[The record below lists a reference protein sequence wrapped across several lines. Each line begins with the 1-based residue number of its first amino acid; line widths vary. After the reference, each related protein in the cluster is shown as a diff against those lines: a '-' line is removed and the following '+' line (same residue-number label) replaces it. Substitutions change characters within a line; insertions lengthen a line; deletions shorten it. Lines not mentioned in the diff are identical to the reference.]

1 MLGMNRMVG
10 MVQYVSPIM
19 HPLSILAEKFRN
31 KEDGTMTR
39 CYLAFHGNDYTSL
52 HLERN
57 V

>member
-1 MLGMNRMVG
+1 MVG

-31 KEDGTMTR
+31 KEDGAMNR
-39 CYLAFHGNDYTSL
+39 CYLAFHGNDYISL